1 MTEPFKWNPEESG
14 GTEYMARNFKEKI
27 LPYTPKLRDYLSI
40 VVPGIV
46 PYEND
51 LYNSTK
57 QIIMWIHNTPSQ
69 YTEEALAILRNPKF
83 LDKIKYFVAV
93 SESGKQEILNKIN
106 IEPERIYV
114 IPNAINPLQYNPIK
128 FNKPDKVKLITVS
141 SPDRG
146 LAILLNSLPF
156 VKEDFELDV
165 FGSFNP
171 DKFPELTPD
180 PRINFYGFSSK
191 ATVHKHYEAAHIH
204 TYPSI
209 YIETFCLSQVEAMS
223 AGLLC
228 VTSDI
233 GALPEVSGGHTTI
246 YPYESDNNKHIEVFA
261 EKLSEAINTI
271 KSGKWNPTAQIEY
284 VNNTYSWE
292 AIKQKWIEFHELI

>member
-1 MTEPFKWNPEESG
+1 MKEPFEWNPKESG
-14 GTEYMARNFKEKI
+14 GTEYMARNFREKI
-27 LPYTPKLRDYLSI
+27 LPHTPKLRNYLSV

-46 PYEND
+46 PHEND

-83 LDKIKYFVAV
+83 LDKIKYFVTV
-93 SESGKQEILNKIN
+93 SESGKQEILNEIN

-114 IPNAINPLQYNPIK
+114 IPNAINLLQYNPIK

-146 LAILLNSLPF
+146 LAILLNSLPL

-171 DKFPELTPD
+171 DKFPELIPD

-191 ATVHKHYEAAHIH
+191 TTVFKHYEAAHIH
-204 TYPSI
+204 AYPSTF
-209 YIETFCLSQVEAMS
+209 IETFCISQAEAMS

-233 GALPEVSGGHTTI
+233 GALPEVSNGHTTI
-246 YPYESDNNKHIEVFA
+246 YPYEPDNDKHIKIFA

-271 KSGKWNPTAQIEY
+271 KSGNWNPEAQIEY
-284 VNNTYSWE
+284 VNKTYSWN
-292 AIKQKWIEFHELI
+292 AIKDKWLEFHELL